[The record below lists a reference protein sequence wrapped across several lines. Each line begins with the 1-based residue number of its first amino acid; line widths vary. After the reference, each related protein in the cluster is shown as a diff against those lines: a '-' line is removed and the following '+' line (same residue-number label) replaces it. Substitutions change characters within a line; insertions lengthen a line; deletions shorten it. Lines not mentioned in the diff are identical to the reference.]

1 MSPNSRKGDTPLRE
15 SDSLGKALEECPQTK
30 NEEKYMGKMIYTIK
44 TEYHDIENLTKILCE
59 HNEIQFVSFMG
70 VDIGGN
76 GTDEKIPV
84 KLFIKDMEE
93 MLKFGIQTDGSSV
106 ELQGIVGLSD
116 ARVDLLPDCD
126 CTWFVDYNYE
136 YYNDENGLPVGTLK
150 IPSFIIHKDKL
161 VCSRSILKRAE
172 AHFKNEINNVLKNTP
187 HIAES
192 LGFKYDDIDEVVLT
206 AATELEMWV
215 KTPEQSADFEELH
228 ASQVLK
234 EQYWKRTMGTVRT
247 VLEKIMGL
255 LECYDLKP
263 EMAHKEVGGITNK
276 IDAKGRITHVKEQL
290 EIDWRFSSPIQAA
303 DNEIFVK
310 ELIEDQFR
318 YHGLEVLFKAK
329 PIDGVAGNGEH
340 THLGAAVRLKDNK
353 KVNLFSPSN
362 MKEEYLSEIGYGAL
376 MGILKNYEVI
386 NPIVS
391 ATNDAFNRLKP
402 GFEAPVCTVT
412 SLGGAKDAPSRN
424 RSVLVGVIRNID
436 NKDAVRFEL
445 RSPNPYSNTYLVI
458 AAGIQGMLDGIV
470 SVTDAG
476 MDCKILEKEISKKY
490 GEDAVYLEKFREYRS
505 EYNVFEYY
513 SQVERDKLYGKAPT
527 TVWENISAFASNE
540 IKQQV
545 LKKGDVFTDEI
556 INSFRVSTTEKW
568 KNELAG
574 RIIHDNIVLLKTFVK
589 LHNESDHATDLD
601 VVNWEKIVYLKT
613 KLMKDSM
620 TKKCI
625 FTKIKT
631 AVSQGDY
638 DIASDLQIQM
648 NEKMSEIRALYIEY
662 KNNIF

>member
-1 MSPNSRKGDTPLRE
+1 MSKT
-15 SDSLGKALEECPQTK
+15 
-30 NEEKYMGKMIYTIK
+30 IYTIK
-44 TEYHDIENLTKILCE
+44 SEYHDTENLTKILSE
-59 HNEIQFVSFMG
+59 HPEIKFVSLMG

-106 ELQGIVGLSD
+106 ELQGIADLNN
-116 ARVDLLPDCD
+116 ARVDLLPDTECN
-126 CTWFVDYNYE
+126 WFVDYNYE
-136 YYNDENGLPVGTLK
+136 YCNEGNGLPVGTLK
-150 IPSFIIHKDKL
+150 IPSFIIHDGKL
-161 VCSRSILKRAE
+161 VCSRSILKRAQTN
-172 AHFKNEINNVLKNTP
+172 FKNEMDNILKKHPEITR
-187 HIAES
+187 S
-192 LGFKYDDIDEVVLT
+192 LDFKYDDVEDILLT

-228 ASQVLK
+228 TSQILK

-247 VLEKIMGL
+247 VLEKIMDL

-276 IDAKGRITHVKEQL
+276 IDAKGRITHVMEQL
-290 EIDWRFSSPIQAA
+290 EIDWRFSSPLQAA
-303 DNEIFVK
+303 DNEIFIK

-318 YHGLEVLFKAK
+318 HHGLEVLFKAK
-329 PIDGVAGNGEH
+329 PIEGVAGNGEH
-340 THLGAAVRLKDNK
+340 THFGLAVKLKDNK
-353 KVNLFSPSN
+353 KVNLFSPFD
-362 MKEEYLSEIGYGAL
+362 MKKDYLSEIGYGAV

-402 GFEAPVCTVT
+402 GFEAPVCIVT
-412 SLGGAKDAPSRN
+412 SLGGTKESPSRN
-424 RSVLVGVIRNID
+424 RSVLLGVIRDID
-436 NKDAVRFEL
+436 NKNSTRFEL

-458 AAGIQGMLDGIV
+458 ASCYQGMLDGIM
-470 SVTDAG
+470 SVISAG
-476 MDCKILEKEISKKY
+476 MDCQMLEKEISKKY
-490 GEDAVYLEKFREYRS
+490 GEEAVYLEKFREYRS
-505 EYNVFEYY
+505 EKDVFEYY
-513 SQVERDKLYGKAPT
+513 SQEERDKLYGKAPS

-545 LKKGDVFTDEI
+545 LKKGDVFTDEL

-568 KNELAG
+568 KNELQG
-574 RIIHDNIVLLKTFVK
+574 RIIHDNIMLLKTFVK

-601 VVNWEKIVYLKT
+601 VVNWERIVYLKT

-620 TKKCI
+620 AKKCI

-631 AVSQGDY
+631 AISQGDY
-638 DIASDLQIQM
+638 DSASDLQIQM